1 MKIIVLTLCLS
12 LLQCSISVA
21 QQNLVFKEDFESYDN
36 DWRLVNSKEFQVK
49 QDDGKL
55 IISKTNKNSINNGCL
70 WYHKTIPDFY
80 TDKDFA
86 ISFEAKSISS
96 EADWRC
102 FDFQWGKM
110 QEYDG
115 VRIKSIYQ
123 LDFALTK
130 VRLAKFE
137 LNKGWKYFSWSDAL
151 FDNDVVRFSIK
162 KDTFNKFEIIQQDGQ
177 VMVKV
182 NDQLVYKQPILVQ
195 VGSEIGFQQC
205 LQGEWQLDNL
215 VIKQ

>member
-1 MKIIVLTLCLS
+1 MRNVALVWILV
-12 LLQCSISVA
+12 LLQSAICAA
-21 QQNLVFKEDFESYDN
+21 QQRVIFKEDFESYDN
-36 DWRLVNSKEFQVK
+36 DWKLVNSKEFQVK
-49 QDDGKL
+49 QEDGKL
-55 IISKTNKNSINNGCL
+55 LIIKTNKNSVHNGCL
-70 WYHKTIPDFY
+70 WYNKTIPDFF
-80 TDKDFA
+80 TDKNFS

-96 EADWRC
+96 EADWNC
-102 FDFQWGKM
+102 FDFQWGKI

-123 LDFALTK
+123 LDFAFTK

-137 LNKGWKYFSWSDAL
+137 LNKGWKYFSWSDAV
-151 FDNDVVRFSIK
+151 FDNDLMRFSIK
-162 KDTFNKFEIIQQDGQ
+162 RDSFNKFEIIQQDGL

-182 NDQLVYKQPILVQ
+182 NDKLVYKQPISPQ
-195 VGSEIGFQQC
+195 VGGEIGFQQC